1 MGFNVRD
8 CTPYHKVVYKG
19 IFPSLSSL
27 SLIIIK
33 RYHLFKTQGLNC
45 CHKYDLSIV
54 LINLTEILLE
64 ITHTRLIKPTRRIL
78 IIVEA
83 MSRSSRSLALK
94 HNLPKEPILQGISHE
109 AGLSPSFLLGRFVAG
124 RLSGGSEGFLGS
136 HRLTQ
141 RPYPP
146 PITHGIQYS

>member
-1 MGFNVRD
+1 MGFNVCD

-27 SLIIIK
+27 SLIILQ
-33 RYHLFKTQGLNC
+33 RYHLLKTQVLNC

-54 LINLTEILLE
+54 LINLAEILLE
-64 ITHTRLIKPTRRIL
+64 ITHTRLIKPTRRIV
-78 IIVEA
+78 IIVGV
-83 MSRSSRSLALK
+83 MSRSSRSLAVK
-94 HNLPKEPILQGISHE
+94 HNLPKEPILQWISHE

-124 RLSGGSEGFLGS
+124 RLSRGSKGFLGS

-141 RPYPP
+141 RPYPL
-146 PITHGIQYS
+146 PITHDMQYS